1 MRKITEIIVHCSAT
15 AEGQDFRAADIDR
28 WHRQK
33 GWNGIGY
40 HYVVT
45 LDGTIEQGRPESAV
59 GAHCHGHNVRSIGVC
74 YVGGVDRNGRPKD
87 TRTDAQRASLRS
99 LVQDLLHRY
108 PGATVHG
115 HSEFA
120 RKACP
125 SFDVLE
131 LIPLHG

>member
-40 HYVVT
+40 H
-45 LDGTIEQGRPESAV
+45 
-59 GAHCHGHNVRSIGVC
+59 